1 MFNNKERISLEEIAA
16 ALKMDPKEL
25 RKYMKSL
32 ALQKEKILLKEPE
45 GKDINSGDVFRV
57 RRVHDGT
64 PLSMGLAGQL
74 RLFTHEESCFNPT
87 GGDANR

>member
-1 MFNNKERISLEEIAA
+1 MFNTRERISLEEIAA
-16 ALKMDPKEL
+16 ELHMDLKEL

-57 RRVHDGT
+57 
-64 PLSMGLAGQL
+64 S
-74 RLFTHEESCFNPT
+74 RLEL
-87 GGDANR
+87 D